1 MESIIQFFMDIS
13 GNHISQY
20 GLYIPGEPYK
30 FILWNELLV
39 IILSFALTIIMLK
52 NRALKRCLARERA
65 RAYIPVYKP
74 APVIHEHQYV
84 NKHISLETVKKNIE
98 EFDLIRIKYIDFK
111 GNVTERTVE
120 FYEIYQSEGHWYIW
134 GFCWLRCEAR
144 TFRADRI
151 IDIKPAVDDSHE
163 QPLPEYP
170 GEDVI
175 EDDICQ

>member
-39 IILSFALTIIMLK
+39 IILSFTMTIVWLK
-52 NRALKRCLARERA
+52 NRALKRQLARERLN
-65 RAYIPVYKP
+65 AYKHGYKP
-74 APVIHEHQYV
+74 AYNIHEGVTCSHV
-84 NKHISLETVKKNIE
+84 PLETVKKIIE
-98 EFDLIRIKYIDFK
+98 ECDLILIKYIDFK

-151 IDIKPAVDDSHE
+151 IDIKPAVDDSYE

-175 EDDICQ
+175 EDDIYR